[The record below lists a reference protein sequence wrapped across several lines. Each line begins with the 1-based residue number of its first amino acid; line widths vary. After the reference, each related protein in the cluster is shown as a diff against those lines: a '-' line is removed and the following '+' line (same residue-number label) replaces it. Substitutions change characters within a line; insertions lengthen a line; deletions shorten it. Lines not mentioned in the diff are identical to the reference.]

1 MKKSIFATLMAV
13 VLTLGLASCTEKEND
28 NTNTEPTPTVQ
39 ELVIGSWQC
48 TSAEII
54 NPEDGESLEMEGTVF
69 TFNADKTVSIT
80 SDGRTETG
88 TYSVDKEDLIITVT
102 MTEEGMTA
110 TVNMD
115 VDVLE
120 ITKTNMT
127 IEGKMDIIY
136 QGQTLDS
143 TKFKASFKKL

>member
-1 MKKSIFATLMAV
+1 MVNNRHQIIMKKSIFATLMAV
-13 VLTLGLASCTEKEND
+13 VLTLGLASCTKTEKKI
-28 NTNTEPTPTVQ
+28 
-39 ELVIGSWQC
+39 IGSWQC

-54 NPEDGESLEMEGTVF
+54 NPEDGESLEMEGSVF
-69 TFNADKTVSIT
+69 TFNANNTISVT
-80 SDGRTETG
+80 SDGETQTG
-88 TYSVDKEDLIITVT
+88 TYSVKDEDLIITLT

-110 TVNMD
+110 TLSMD

-136 QGQTLDS
+136 QGMNLDS
-143 TKFKASFKKL
+143 TQFKASFKKL

>member
-1 MKKSIFATLMAV
+1 MANNRHQIIMKKSIFATLMAV
-13 VLTLGLASCTEKEND
+13 VLTLGLASCTKTEKKI
-28 NTNTEPTPTVQ
+28 
-39 ELVIGSWQC
+39 IGSWQC
-48 TSAEII
+48 TSATLIDAEEG
-54 NPEDGESLEMEGTVF
+54 EDLIMEGTVF

-80 SDGRTETG
+80 SDGRTEKG

-110 TVNMD
+110 TLNMD

-127 IEGKMDIIY
+127 IEGKMDILFG
-136 QGQTLDS
+136 GQVFDT
-143 TKFKASFKKL
+143 TQFKASFKKL

>member
-1 MKKSIFATLMAV
+1 MANNRHQIIMKKSIFATLIDAEE
-13 VLTLGLASCTEKEND
+13 GE
-28 NTNTEPTPTVQ
+28 
-39 ELVIGSWQC
+39 ELS
-48 TSAEII
+48 
-54 NPEDGESLEMEGTVF
+54 MEGAVF

-80 SDGRTETG
+80 SDGETQTG

-102 MTEEGMTA
+102 MTQEGMTA
-110 TVNMD
+110 TLNMD

-127 IEGKMDIIY
+127 IEGKMDILY
-136 QGQTLDS
+136 GGQVLDS

>member
-1 MKKSIFATLMAV
+1 MVNNRHQIIMKKSIFATLMAV
-13 VLTLGLASCTEKEND
+13 VLTLGLASCNKTEKKI
-28 NTNTEPTPTVQ
+28 
-39 ELVIGSWQC
+39 IGSWEC
-48 TSAEII
+48 TSASII
-54 NPEDGESLEMEGTVF
+54 NPEEGEELEMEGAVF
-69 TFNADKTVSIT
+69 TFNADNTVSIT

-88 TYSVDKEDLIITVT
+88 TYSVKDEDLIITVS

-110 TVNMD
+110 TLNMD

-136 QGQTLDS
+136 QGMTLDT

>member
-1 MKKSIFATLMAV
+1 MVNNRHQIIMKKSIFATLMAV
-13 VLTLGLASCTEKEND
+13 VLTLGLASCTKTEKK
-28 NTNTEPTPTVQ
+28 
-39 ELVIGSWQC
+39 VIGSWEC

-54 NPEDGESLEMEGTVF
+54 NPEEGESLDMKGAVF

-88 TYSVDKEDLIITVT
+88 TYTVKDEDLILSVT
-102 MTEEGMTA
+102 MTEEGMSA
-110 TVNMD
+110 TLSMD
-115 VDVLE
+115 VDILE

-127 IEGKMDIIY
+127 IEGKMDILFD
-136 QGQTLDS
+136 GQVFDT

>member
-1 MKKSIFATLMAV
+1 MVNNRQQIIMKKNIFATLMAV
-13 VLTLGLASCTEKEND
+13 VLTLGLASCTKTEKKI
-28 NTNTEPTPTVQ
+28 
-39 ELVIGSWQC
+39 IGSWQC

-88 TYSVDKEDLIITVT
+88 TYTVNKEDLIITVT

-110 TVNMD
+110 TLNMD

-127 IEGKMDIIY
+127 IEGKMDILFG
-136 QGQTLDS
+136 GQVFDT
-143 TKFKASFKKL
+143 TQFKASFKKL